1 MYYRGLSP
9 DKRPM
14 SLRSKMAAECRVLP
28 NFAQGR
34 ESTLPYL
41 EEGMSKEQISSM
53 KPPKRQRKAAGGYV
67 HNSAS
72 SYRRFTLST
81 KWSLK
86 DKKKLLSAL
95 KKVSRQ
101 DDYNIIK
108 KYVKNKTVEE
118 TWLDTC
124 SDLMSEVPP
133 ECLQAFSQVLTVA
146 AAEPA
151 NLEEP
156 DDSPDYPAIYN
167 YLSCLLRNA
176 PPPTLKPL
184 DSAVVL
190 ELIQSLADRLKT
202 TDLSQLKDWLQ
213 RRYHDLKKSYVPERY
228 WQNPFNLTEED
239 LSLCEPPS
247 TDHDKVKD
255 SAEQRVNKKQTS
267 DGNSRGR
274 NTEAASTADIL
285 DSKSSSE
292 DTARPS
298 TSTVEP
304 STSSAGTKTRGG
316 GKKQMSVD
324 GGTKEAEEIICLNPL
339 RIPARYLELEKLD
352 FEKEESDSDEE

>member
-1 MYYRGLSP
+1 
-9 DKRPM
+9 
-14 SLRSKMAAECRVLP
+14 
-28 NFAQGR
+28 
-34 ESTLPYL
+34 
-41 EEGMSKEQISSM
+41 M

-108 KYVKNKTVEE
+108 KYVKNKTVEEIEEYVTQMKKRAESLASKGIEKEKQAEKTPVE

>member
-1 MYYRGLSP
+1 
-9 DKRPM
+9 
-14 SLRSKMAAECRVLP
+14 
-28 NFAQGR
+28 
-34 ESTLPYL
+34 
-41 EEGMSKEQISSM
+41 M

-95 KKVSRQ
+95 KKVSKH

-108 KYVKNKTVEE
+108 KYVKNKTVEEIEEYVTQMKKRAESLASKGIEKEKQAEKTPVE

-247 TDHDKVKD
+247 TDHDKAKD

-304 STSSAGTKTRGG
+304 STSNAGTKTRGG
-316 GKKQMSVD
+316 GKKQVCVD
-324 GGTKEAEEIICLNPL
+324 GSIKEAEEIICLNPL